1 MRAHFIESAPE
12 KFQESRPRRNLPKIC
27 ARRKVFTPWSFVWM
41 MCPLEATSERRL
53 PVLQNRGKADSGKA
67 GSRRRRSV
75 CIRGHKSTSADA
87 YLDLPEETLRF
98 AGESD
103 SRGPGGTRKNRA
115 GGGKTCA
122 RKKTGQRLPHSGE
135 HRQRRGA
142 NRFSSAHALAG
153 RKS

>member
-1 MRAHFIESAPE
+1 
-12 KFQESRPRRNLPKIC
+12 
-27 ARRKVFTPWSFVWM
+27 M

-87 YLDLPEETLRF
+87 YPDLPEETFRF

-103 SRGPGGTRKNRA
+103 PRGPSGA
-115 GGGKTCA
+115 WEDCVGGGKTRA
-122 RKKTGQRLPHSGE
+122 GKKTGQRLPHGGE
-135 HRQRRGA
+135 HRKRRGA
-142 NRFSSAHALAG
+142 NRFSSSHALAA
-153 RKS
+153 RK